1 MGGTFTFPR
10 LTSSRRPVS
19 DFARKIPD
27 KASSTLGAA
36 QNTDAR
42 LPRHGY
48 TSTLSGRLRSR
59 LVDSSEPSRV
69 PRSRLCIETTKV
81 PTIDERSTR

>member
-1 MGGTFTFPR
+1 MTRVLGAADGRNVRKPEAHEFSSTR
-10 LTSSRRPVS
+10 LCSRQ
-19 DFARKIPD
+19 IPD

-48 TSTLSGRLRSR
+48 TSTLFGRLRSR
-59 LVDSSEPSRV
+59 SVDSSEPR
-69 PRSRLCIETTKV
+69 
-81 PTIDERSTR
+81 